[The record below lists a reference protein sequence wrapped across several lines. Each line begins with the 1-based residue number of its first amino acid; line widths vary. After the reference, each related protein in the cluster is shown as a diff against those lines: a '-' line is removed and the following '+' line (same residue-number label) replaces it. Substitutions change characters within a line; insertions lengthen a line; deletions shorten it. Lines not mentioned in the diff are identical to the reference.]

1 MSYIAEKF
9 IKLINPYLDETIDI
23 GKIVLEEY
31 EKENISN
38 KTQAAGRDQND
49 KYIEIDSYTCKGK
62 ETEAKKTRNQVFWT
76 LIGFLV
82 MGILFLFRC
91 VLELLKIV

>member
-23 GKIVLEEY
+23 DKIVSDEY
-31 EKENISN
+31 EKENIAN
-38 KTQAAGRDQND
+38 KTQTVGKDQNG
-49 KYIEIDSYTCKGK
+49 KYIEIDSYTCEGK
-62 ETEAKKTRNQVFWT
+62 ETEAKKSRNQAYWA

-91 VLELLKIV
+91 VLELLEIV